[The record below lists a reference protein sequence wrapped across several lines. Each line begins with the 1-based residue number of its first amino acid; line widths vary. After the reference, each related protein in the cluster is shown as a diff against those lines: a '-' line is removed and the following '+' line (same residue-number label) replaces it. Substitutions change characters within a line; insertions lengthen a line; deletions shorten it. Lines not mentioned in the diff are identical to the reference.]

1 MDSRMFEKDY
11 GNVAD
16 IEIVPARTE
25 GGIVERNRFSI
36 MFMKDRKTG
45 LYYILDE
52 EGNAKVSLTRDLNI
66 WNNGLHGSS
75 KDYIKQLSEWE
86 KRTGNVV

>member
-1 MDSRMFEKDY
+1 
-11 GNVAD
+11 
-16 IEIVPARTE
+16 
-25 GGIVERNRFSI
+25 
-36 MFMKDRKTG
+36 MKDRKTG